1 MGELP
6 HSVDLDM
13 REAKAML
20 DGFVPYIYEGELYG
34 KLGMN
39 MPRLTPG
46 ALLLRMT
53 RLERLHNRMK
63 DAQLRTYQALRNQF
77 TSLTTEWQQA
87 YRKKLAR
94 EAASR
99 LRDLQTYL
107 GECKDDAR
115 GCASNYLPE
124 AVRRTILHEICSVL
138 TPDELGELAA
148 KVKGADR
155 CGPTPVLALSSGMK
169 RFRRP
174 IPKIRTGGYP
184 SARHSPA
191 KREKLKAE
199 RVPAS
204 ALQGACQRIA
214 GRHPTTSLRS
224 PVAWLPDQRLALR
237 PGV

>member
-155 CGPTPVLALSSGMK
+155 NLRTYA
-169 RFRRP
+169 RP
-174 IPKIRTGGYP
+174 CPFLWD
-184 SARHSPA
+184 
-191 KREKLKAE
+191 E
-199 RVPAS
+199 
-204 ALQGACQRIA
+204 ALQEAYPEDPYWWLYQRPPQPSQEREA
-214 GRHPTTSLRS
+214 
-224 PVAWLPDQRLALR
+224 
-237 PGV
+237 